1 MTHGRSKNAY
11 NNLSPL
17 VHKFPIWTYSVIVIL
32 FETPKKS
39 FCFTQVQV
47 DDCSMVNERQCTT
60 VQEEECSQVGNV
72 APHNQTK
79 FLILKSYHYSGG
91 GAGML
96 YSCQT
101 GKLKLVRAFTKM
113 SHGVTRDTMIWTTK
127 KSMKVF
133 LSDCSAKQ
141 TIGTIFLLF
150 FCW

>member
-1 MTHGRSKNAY
+1 MLIITY
-11 NNLSPL
+11 
-17 VHKFPIWTYSVIVIL
+17 VPIWTYSVIVIL
-32 FETPKKS
+32 FETPKTS

-60 VQEEECSQVGNV
+60 VQEEECSQVGNL
-72 APHNQTK
+72 PPQNQTK
-79 FLILKSYHYSGG
+79 FLILKFFHCSGG

-113 SHGVTRDTMIWTTK
+113 SHGVTRDTMIWPTK

-133 LSDCSAKQ
+133 LSDCTAKQ
-141 TIGTIFLLF
+141 TMGTICLRFSVGKMLQIFLSK
-150 FCW
+150 